1 MNDELYLKKLKSEY
15 EYLKAEVEYQSNLFI
30 KAREEFDKKF
40 QNKLDLSVP
49 ENKKIKE
56 DNIKKRTKS
65 LDKVYKKLA
74 QKIHPDKKTGDTDDF
89 KRLKEI
95 IDKYDMEAVKDLAD
109 EYEVDITID
118 IDEKEFLNTNIK
130 KLKGKLQF
138 YGKTL
143 IMQWYNVDDSEREH
157 FENVI
162 MATLGK

>member
-1 MNDELYLKKLKSEY
+1 MDELYLKKLKSEY
-15 EYLKAEVEYQSNLFI
+15 DYLKSEVEYQSSLFK
-30 KAREEFDKKF
+30 KARDEFDKRF
-40 QNKLDLSVP
+40 QDKLDLTVP

-56 DNIKKRTKS
+56 EDKSKKRTKS

-95 IDKYDMEAVKDLAD
+95 VDEYDMDAVIDLAD
-109 EYEVDITID
+109 EYDVDIAVD
-118 IDEKEFLNTNIK
+118 IDEEEFLTTNIK
-130 KLKGKLQF
+130 KLKDKLQF

-162 MATLGK
+162 MITLGK